1 MSAMTDRTS
10 GARKFA
16 DQSTVQAKHTFEKAS
31 AAGEEATRRIEDTYS
46 RVAQGTIDFHRKV
59 LEIAQANVD
68 AAFDCA
74 QELIGVTS
82 PSQFFEVTTNHAR
95 QQAQAMTEQ
104 TRELAALAQKAATD
118 SIKPLAGGLTSAF
131 PGTT

>member
-1 MSAMTDRTS
+1 MSAMTDRTG

-16 DQSTVQAKHTFEKAS
+16 EESTVQAKRTFEKAS
-31 AAGEEATRRIEDTYS
+31 AAGEEAYS

-74 QELIGVTS
+74 QELVGVTS
-82 PSQFFEVTTNHAR
+82 PSQFIEVATKHAR
-95 QQAQAMTEQ
+95 QQVQSMTEQ
-104 TRELAALAQKAATD
+104 NRELAELAQKAATD

-131 PGTT
+131 HGTT

>member
-1 MSAMTDRTS
+1 MTDRTS
-10 GARKFA
+10 GARKLP
-16 DQSTVQAKHTFEKAS
+16 DLSTVQAKHTFEKAS

-68 AAFDCA
+68 AAFNCA
-74 QELIGVTS
+74 QELVGVTS
-82 PSQFFEVTTNHAR
+82 PSQFFEVTTNHAH

-104 TRELAALAQKAATD
+104 NRELAALAQKAATD

-131 PGTT
+131 HGTT

>member
-1 MSAMTDRTS
+1 MTERTS

-16 DQSTVQAKHTFEKAS
+16 EQS
-31 AAGEEATRRIEDTYS
+31 IEDTYS

-74 QELIGVTS
+74 QELVGVTS
-82 PSQFFEVTTNHAR
+82 PSQFFEVATNHAR
-95 QQAQAMTEQ
+95 EQAQAMTEQ

-118 SIKPLAGGLTSAF
+118 SIKPLAGGPTSPF
-131 PGTT
+131 QGTT